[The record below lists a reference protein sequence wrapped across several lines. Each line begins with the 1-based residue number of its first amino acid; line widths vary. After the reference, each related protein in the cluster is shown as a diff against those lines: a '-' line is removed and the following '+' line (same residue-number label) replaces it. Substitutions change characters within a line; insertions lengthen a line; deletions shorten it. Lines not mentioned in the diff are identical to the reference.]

1 MEPPVYFQIVGEVT
15 KKPKSIDDG
24 TKRYEMKG
32 PLPVSLPQMD
42 GKWFQKLSVKL
53 EKET

>member
-24 TKRYEMKG
+24 TKRYEVKG
-32 PLPVSLPQMD
+32 PLPGFAPD
-42 GKWFQKLSVKL
+42 GW
-53 EKET
+53 